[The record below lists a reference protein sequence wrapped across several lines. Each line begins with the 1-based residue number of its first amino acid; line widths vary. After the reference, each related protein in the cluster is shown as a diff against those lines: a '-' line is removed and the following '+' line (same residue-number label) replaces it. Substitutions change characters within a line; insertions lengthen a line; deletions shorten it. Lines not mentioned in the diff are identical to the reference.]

1 MPGLHQ
7 LPVLD
12 DPAIIPFNDAVA
24 EAERA
29 LLQSIENSITLLRQ
43 TRKHL
48 AMQHGVPFTVPS
60 TQKDDW

>member
-1 MPGLHQ
+1 MPGLHW

-12 DPAIIPFNDAVA
+12 DPAISPFNNAVA
-24 EAERA
+24 ETEHA

-48 AMQHGVPFTVPS
+48 AMQHGVPFTVPLP
-60 TQKDDW
+60 QKDN